1 MTIQVKR
8 PPLLRAGRFF
18 SLEVLKQGG
27 GGGAAAEGGDGAG
40 PAAAAGG
47 GQHLVRLRLKPT
59 AEDATALLK
68 SEHVGDPHA
77 LALVARARGLL
88 WGEADAVKFMERIV
102 KKEKVLLELMKHKFP
117 ELHKRLRVTIVPTEA
132 QAGSASTAASE
143 VLPRLPEGG
152 LMELNAGVAFQGGA
166 EEARPAPAP
175 RP

>member
-1 MTIQVKR
+1 MSVISAF
-8 PPLLRAGRFF
+8 P
-18 SLEVLKQGG
+18 SLS
-27 GGGAAAEGGDGAG
+27 
-40 PAAAAGG
+40 PAPASPKTPGIVACIDRSDRNAWIY
-47 GQHLVRLRLKPT
+47 
-59 AEDATALLK
+59 
-68 SEHVGDPHA
+68 PHA

-152 LMELNAGVAFQGGA
+152 VPMELNAGVAFQGGA

-175 RP
+175 RARPGGPGRG